1 MRSRSK
7 TMAQNAAVFLGVAA
21 VIAGDA
27 WFAGSYV
34 QTQQGQ
40 EQELKDEIQSLASEF
55 ERKSTEL
62 KRADE
67 RADEFV
73 KAIAGRREELDG
85 YGEFLPPDS
94 NRPEV
99 QKFLLQ
105 TIEDLHIKI
114 LKTEE
119 VRLTKKTHYSILD
132 IALTLRGSYRD
143 FKLLLARI
151 YKSESFIR
159 VKKFDLL
166 TLEDEKHEQ
175 EVEIQFQTY
184 FSTARG

>member
-7 TMAQNAAVFLGVAA
+7 TLAQNLAVYIGVVA
-21 VIAGDA
+21 VLAGDA
-27 WFAGSYV
+27 WFAGSYLRG
-34 QTQQGQ
+34 QQGA
-40 EQELKDEIQSLASEF
+40 EQELKSEIQGLANEF
-55 ERKSTEL
+55 DRKSTEL
-62 KRADE
+62 KRADQ

-73 KAIAGRREELDG
+73 KAIAARREELDS

-99 QKFLLQ
+99 QKFILQ
-105 TIEDLHIKI
+105 TIEDLHIQI

-119 VRLTKKTHYSILD
+119 VKLTKKTHYSILD
-132 IALTLRGSYRD
+132 VALTLKGSYRD

-159 VKKFDLL
+159 VKKFDIN
-166 TLEDEKHEQ
+166 TLEDERHEQ
-175 EVEIQFQTY
+175 EVELQFQTY
-184 FSTARG
+184 FSTKRG

>member
-7 TMAQNAAVFLGVAA
+7 TLAQNLAVYLGVVA

-27 WFAGSYV
+27 WFAGSYLRG
-34 QTQQGQ
+34 QQAS
-40 EQELKDEIQSLASEF
+40 EKELKDEIQGLANEF
-55 ERKSTEL
+55 DRKSDEL
-62 KRADE
+62 KRADQ

-73 KAIAGRREELDG
+73 KAIAGRREELDS

-94 NRPEV
+94 SRPEV
-99 QKFLLQ
+99 QKFILQ
-105 TIEDLHIKI
+105 TIEDLHVQI

-132 IALTLRGSYRD
+132 ISLKLRGSYRD

-159 VKKFDLL
+159 VKKFDIL
-166 TLEDEKHEQ
+166 TLEDDKHEQ
-175 EVEIQFQTY
+175 EVEVQFQTY
-184 FSTARG
+184 FSTKRG